1 MTNVF
6 FKKGKNLFVILM
18 ESYGLVAYSLHS
30 LAVLIAGNLIN
41 LRMIHN
47 LEGVDIGKNNNNAF
61 C

>member
-18 ESYGLVAYSLHS
+18 ESYGLVTYSIYS
-30 LAVLIAGNLIN
+30 LAVLIVGNLIN